1 MSSCRHTRLGREV
14 RSLFSWEV
22 WRRQLMASDSGF
34 ESQRDQG
41 APYRVAVIRL
51 EMIVPNQEQKS
62 NFLFICDRGLLSGPG
77 WP

>member
-1 MSSCRHTRLGREV
+1 
-14 RSLFSWEV
+14 
-22 WRRQLMASDSGF
+22 MASDSGF